1 MPHLVHEQLFAFL
14 DRQREL
20 VIELQTEMSARPALC
35 PTAGGIGE
43 VEKAAY
49 LKNWLIDNGLKDV
62 EELRAPDDR
71 VPCGYR
77 PTLIAR
83 IPGKSPRTVWLL
95 AHTDVVPTGDLDLW
109 TDDPW
114 KVRVNGD
121 ELCGR
126 GVEDNQQGIV
136 SALLTAKALLHHEIE
151 PDFTLGIILVAD
163 EETGS
168 QYGLDYIMHTKP
180 ELFGKNDLILVPD
193 VGNADGTMIEVA
205 EKSILWLKVIVRGK
219 QCHASRPALGINS
232 LEAAAELI
240 LKVRSLYEM
249 FDRVD
254 QLFEPSIS
262 TFTPTKKELNVENVN
277 TVPGLDVFYIDCRVL
292 PGYDL
297 ADVRAAVRGL
307 ADEVEKNRG
316 VKISFEDV
324 QANQSTV
331 STPHDCEIVTRLA
344 TAIREV
350 YKVEPRPMG
359 IGGGTVAAHMRVHG
373 LEVAC
378 WSTLTGNAHQPD
390 EKTYISSNIN
400 DAKVM
405 TRLLFDS

>member
-1 MPHLVHEQLFAFL
+1 MLEQLFGHI
-14 DRQREL
+14 DSQRDL
-20 VIELQTEMSARPALC
+20 IIDLQTELSARPALC

-49 LKNWLIDNGLKDV
+49 LHQWLTANGITDI
-62 EELRAPDDR
+62 EEIRAPDSR

-83 IPGKSPRTVWLL
+83 IPGNSTKTVWIL
-95 AHTDVVPTGDLDLW
+95 AHTDVVPTGNHDLW
-109 TDDPW
+109 SNDPW
-114 KVRVNGD
+114 QVQVNGD

-136 SALLTAKALLHHEIE
+136 SALLVAKALVDNNIT

-168 QYGLDYIMHTKP
+168 KFGVDYLMAEHP
-180 ELFGKNDLILVPD
+180 DLFGKDDLIVVPD
-193 VGNADGTMIEVA
+193 VGNDDGTMIEVA
-205 EKSILWLKVIVRGK
+205 EKSILWLKVSVRGK
-219 QCHASRPALGINS
+219 QCHASRPALGVNS

-240 LKVRSLYEM
+240 LKVRSLHDT

-254 QLFEPSIS
+254 ELFEPPIS

-297 ADVRAAVRGL
+297 ADVRAQVRSMADAV
-307 ADEVEKNRG
+307 EQTRG
-316 VKISFEDV
+316 VSITISDV

-331 STPHDCEIVTRLA
+331 STPADAEVVTRLA
-344 TAIREV
+344 SAIREV
-350 YKVEPRPMG
+350 RGVEPRPMG
-359 IGGGTVAAHMRVHG
+359 IGGGTVAAHMRIHG
-373 LEVAC
+373 LNVAC

-390 EKTYISSNIN
+390 EKSYISTHMA

-405 TRLLFDS
+405 ARILFDR